1 MELEGLK
8 MAWQKRFI
16 GGDPL
21 LSPTRLSQSL
31 QYLRTSTIRDLQ
43 GSEELTRLIFSFLF
57 ALLAVGISIAAPIGR
72 PIMPGMAGRLVAWL
86 FAAALLFDGITG
98 VILLIRRYR
107 EPATSTMVDFIS
119 KENRHVETRL
129 QLERYSQTVMLILA
143 AVAILLVLFSPH
155 PKDYIDWA
163 ADNLWRMAVATAFLA
178 VAWRRVRS
186 RSQSAEFHRELEGF
200 LKDLKE

>member
-31 QYLRTSTIRDLQ
+31 QYLRTSTIRDLRK
-43 GSEELTRLIFSFLF
+43 SEELARLIFSFLF
-57 ALLAVGISIAAPIGR
+57 SLLAVGISLAAHGGR
-72 PIMPGMAGRLVAWL
+72 PLMPAMAGRVVAWL
-86 FAAALLFDGITG
+86 FAAALLFDAVTG
-98 VILLIRRYR
+98 VILVVRRYH
-107 EPATSTMVDFIS
+107 EPATSTILDFIS
-119 KENRHVETRL
+119 KEHRHVETRL
-129 QLERYSQTVMLILA
+129 QVERYSQAVMLILA
-143 AVAILLVLFSPH
+143 AVAILLVIFSPS
-155 PKDYIDWA
+155 PKEFIDSA
-163 ADNLWRMAVATAFLA
+163 ADSLWRMAVATAFLA

-186 RSQSAEFHRELEGF
+186 RSQSVEIHRELEGF